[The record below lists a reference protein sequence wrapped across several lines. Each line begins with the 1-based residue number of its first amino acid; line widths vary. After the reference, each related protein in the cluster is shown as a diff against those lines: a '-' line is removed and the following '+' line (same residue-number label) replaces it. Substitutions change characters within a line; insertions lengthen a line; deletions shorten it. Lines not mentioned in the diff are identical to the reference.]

1 MLLCSLFFRITFA
14 INKKEYFMEIIE
26 IFGYISALII
36 GISLGLIGGG
46 GSILAVP
53 VLAYLFS
60 VNEKVAT
67 AYSLFIIG
75 SSALVGGLKQH
86 FKGLVDWRTATV
98 FGIPAIVGVSLVRH
112 YVVPALPDIL
122 FNIGDFEF
130 TRRMG
135 MFGFFAVL
143 MIPAAFSMLKERK
156 EKETSGAVK
165 YNYRL
170 IIIEGLIVGAITGM
184 IGAGGGFLII
194 PALVI
199 LANVEMKVAV
209 ATSLIIIAFKSLMGF
224 FLGDVFIM
232 EIDWAF
238 LAAFTS
244 ISIVGIFIGSY
255 LGNFVDGKK
264 LKKGFGYFIFVMALI
279 IFYMEFFMQ

>member
-1 MLLCSLFFRITFA
+1 
-14 INKKEYFMEIIE
+14 MEIIE
-26 IFGYISALII
+26 FFGYFSALII

-86 FKGLVDWRTATV
+86 FKGLVDWRTAIV
-98 FGIPAIVGVSLVRH
+98 FGIPAIIGVSVIRH
-112 YVVPALPDIL
+112 YVVPALPNIL
-122 FNIGDFEF
+122 FNIGDFAF

-135 MFGFFAVL
+135 MFGLFAFL

-156 EKETSGAVK
+156 VIETNGAVK
-165 YNYRL
+165 YNYAL
-170 IIIEGLIVGAITGM
+170 IVIEGLIVGAITGI

-199 LANVEMKVAV
+199 LANVEMK
-209 ATSLIIIAFKSLMGF
+209 
-224 FLGDVFIM
+224 
-232 EIDWAF
+232 
-238 LAAFTS
+238 
-244 ISIVGIFIGSY
+244 
-255 LGNFVDGKK
+255 
-264 LKKGFGYFIFVMALI
+264 
-279 IFYMEFFMQ
+279 

>member
-1 MLLCSLFFRITFA
+1 
-14 INKKEYFMEIIE
+14 MEL
-26 IFGYISALII
+26 FGYACALII

-67 AYSLFIIG
+67 AYSLFIVG
-75 SSALVGGLKQH
+75 SSALVGGIKQH
-86 FKGLVDWRTATV
+86 FKGYVDWKTAVV
-98 FGIPAIVGVSLVRH
+98 FGLPAIAGVTIVRH

-122 FNIGDFEF
+122 FTVGNFEF

-135 MFGFFAVL
+135 MFGLFAAL

-156 EKETSGAVK
+156 EKEKKSDVIK
-165 YNYRL
+165 YNYPL
-170 IIIEGLIVGAITGM
+170 ILIEGLVVGAITGF

-199 LANVEMKVAV
+199 LANVKMKVAV
-209 ATSLIIIAFKSLMGF
+209 GTSLIIIAVKSLLGF
-224 FLGDVFIM
+224 FLGDALTM
-232 EIDWAF
+232 EIDWQF
-238 LAAFTS
+238 LAIFTS
-244 ISIVGIFIGSY
+244 LSLIGIFIGSY
-255 LGNFVDGKK
+255 IGNFIDGKK
-264 LKKGFGYFIFVMALI
+264 LKKGFGYFIFVMAAF
-279 IFYMEFFMQ
+279 IFYMEFFVKQ